1 MKVLK
6 GIVAALAFLAVTGLA
21 LAEEQPSQQAAP
33 DPAKGKEKA
42 STVCAACHGA
52 DGNSPIA
59 QNPVLAGQ
67 GYDYLYKQLR
77 NFKGEP
83 SKQET
88 RANAVMSAMVATLS
102 DEDMRNIAA
111 YFSSQKALPKAAV
124 SKETVELGRQI
135 YRGGIADRSIPACAG
150 CHGATGAGLPS
161 QYPRLAGQYAQYT
174 DGQLKA
180 WRSAE
185 RANDP
190 NQMMRMVASRLNDK
204 EIAALSDYVA
214 GLH

>member
-1 MKVLK
+1 MKVRT
-6 GIVAALAFLAVTGLA
+6 GIVALVLLAAAGLA
-21 LAEEQPSQQAAP
+21 PAEEKASLPAP
-33 DPAKGKEKA
+33 DAAKGKDKA

-52 DGNSPIA
+52 DGNSPLA

-83 SKQET
+83 KQEV
-88 RANAVMSAMVATLS
+88 RANPVMSAMVAALS
-102 DEDMRNIAA
+102 DEDMRNVAA
-111 YFSSQKALPKAAV
+111 WFSSQRPVPRAAA
-124 SKETVELGRQI
+124 SKETVELGQRI
-135 YRGGIADRSIPACAG
+135 YRGGIADRSVPACAG
-150 CHGATGAGLPS
+150 CHGVTGAGIPS

-174 DGQLKA
+174 DTQLKA
-180 WRSAE
+180 WRSAD

-190 NQMMRMVASRLNDK
+190 AQMMRMVAARLSDK
-204 EIAALSDYVA
+204 EIAAVADYIA